1 MSQDYRK
8 LTTFVQQVRHALYQ
22 RRLLQGGTVLLT
34 VLLAILLLGL
44 GVQYLVPLFPLA
56 ALLYSALALVV
67 ILALVGYVVRPA
79 VRLVSQR
86 QALSRIEDTYPD
98 LHDDLTNALQLDI
111 DRLERDNPHGVAL
124 ELVRALHH
132 RTAQQV
138 AQYTDQEVVQQRRFF
153 GLAWC
158 GMLVVTAVAVSL
170 LQPGALGQALH
181 MLLQPLSYLP
191 SNEMQIAITPEHS
204 TIAQGTNLEVQA
216 RVQGRAPRTMQIHV
230 KRQGEASKAYSM
242 EPLDTGGFRYTFLK
256 PPSSLTFYAAAS
268 SFVSPTGTLTVVP
281 SPAIG
286 QMALRYLFPEY
297 TNLPERLQEGG
308 GDIQALPGTR
318 VQLRLRANVPL
329 HKGFLRFDTGRE
341 LPLTITGQ
349 ELQGE
354 MLVMQPGAYS
364 VEIEDTH
371 SLKNPRPPRYT
382 VQVQP
387 DLTPTVTIIEPQE
400 GLEVDETTALQVHYK
415 AEDDFGLQNAALVYF
430 GAGSV
435 EKRIPLHSGRFEH
448 RQVQETFIWDMHQWL
463 LPESDTVQMYVE
475 VYDND
480 TISGP
485 KKGVSET
492 LTLKVRNR
500 GREHEAFEKLQEH
513 IAEEVLDVLADH
525 LDLSAQLEEWR
536 ERAAMGESPTPE
548 ALDKAQEQQ
557 RQSMER
563 VDEVAQQIE
572 QALARVQND
581 PYSTYETFA
590 DLQAM
595 QRNMSHLQ
603 SALMTPLQQSMQA
616 LTPQEAS
623 PEQLARPAQQLEDVL
638 RELERLAT
646 LSENVASGEK
656 MQDLLRLGTKMM
668 EQQNALLAALDN
680 LPKNFQGGQVPPDLQ
695 RMMDQLNALMQEL
708 MNAVAQLPTTLSD
721 EFLNRQLNSL
731 PLADMQR
738 QLQQLQEKL
747 MAGDLEGARQL
758 AADLL
763 KTLSTMVA
771 SMQNMQQ
778 QARGGAMD
786 ALGQQLQQSSDRLA
800 DLVQRQEQI
809 LNETQQID
817 QDTVEALN
825 DAQKR
830 AFESVQ
836 QQLAQELNKLSRSA
850 WDLLRQARQHP
861 HLDPT
866 FEDLY
871 KQLMTQLQNAQRS
884 LKEPDVPQVIT
895 ELQEAAQNLERMQ
908 HSARRGAQGDPAL
921 SRQIARLG
929 QNLQAAQQML
939 DNLPQDRQAMLN
951 PAQKGQLQGLGEQ
964 QGGVQEETRALQQEF
979 EQLFPIMPFLP
990 SEMGQ
995 QLKEAVPFMGQAQA
1009 ELGVQR
1015 SQPAIPPE
1023 QAALERLRNAQN
1035 AFQQA
1040 MQAMAQRNQMMGMSL
1055 PMLRQAGRFPMNP
1068 QMDVNEQ
1075 QGGVGGANVRNFQ
1088 LPDKE
1093 AYKVP
1098 RMFREDIME
1107 ALQEGYPERY
1117 KELIEH
1123 YYRDIVR

>member
-8 LTTFVQQVRHALYQ
+8 LTTFVQQVRHALYR

-34 VLLAILLLGL
+34 VLLAILLLGV
-44 GVQYLVPLFPLA
+44 GVQHLLPLFPLA
-56 ALLYSALALVV
+56 ALLYSALALLV
-67 ILALVGYVVRPA
+67 ILALVGYVLRPA
-79 VRLVSQR
+79 LRSVSPR
-86 QALSRIEDTYPD
+86 QALTRIEDTYPD
-98 LHDDLTNALQLDI
+98 LHDNLTNALQLDV
-111 DRLERDNPHGVAL
+111 DVLERDNPHGVAL

-132 RTAQQV
+132 HTAQQV
-138 AQYTDQEVVQQRRFF
+138 AHYTDQEVVQQRRFF

-158 GMLVVTAVAVSL
+158 GMLVLAVVAVSL
-170 LQPGALGQALH
+170 LQPGALEQSVRI
-181 MLLQPLSYLP
+181 LLRPLSYLP
-191 SNEMQIAITPEHS
+191 PNEMQITITPESS

-216 RVQGRAPRTMQIHV
+216 QVQGRTPRTMQIHV
-230 KRQGEASKAYSM
+230 KRQGEASKAYAM
-242 EPLDTGGFRYTFLK
+242 EPLESGGFRYTFLK

-286 QMALRYLFPEY
+286 QMVLRYLFPDY

-329 HKGFLRFDTGRE
+329 HKGILRFDTGRE
-341 LPLTITGQ
+341 VPLTITGQ
-349 ELQGE
+349 ELHGE

-364 VEIEDTH
+364 VEIEDVH
-371 SLKNPRPPRYT
+371 GLKNLRPPRYT
-382 VQVQP
+382 VHVQP
-387 DLTPTVTIIEPQE
+387 DVTPTVAILEPQE
-400 GLEVDETTALQVHYK
+400 GLEVDETTALQVQYK

-430 GAGSV
+430 GAGSA
-435 EKRIPLHSGRFEH
+435 EQRIPLHSGHFDH
-448 RQVQETFIWDMHQWL
+448 RQVQEAFTWDMHQWP
-463 LPESDTVQMYVE
+463 LPESDTVQMYIE

-525 LDLSAQLEEWR
+525 LDLAAQLEEWR

-548 ALDKAQEQQ
+548 AIEQAQEQQ

-603 SALMTPLQQSMQA
+603 SAMMTPLQQSMQA

-623 PEQLARPAQQLEDVL
+623 PEQLAKPAQQLEDVL

-646 LSENVASGEK
+646 LSEHVASGEK

-668 EQQNALLAALDN
+668 EQQHALLAALDN
-680 LPKNFQGGQVPPDLQ
+680 LPKDFQGGQVPPDLQ

-747 MAGDLEGARQL
+747 LAGDLEGARQL

-763 KTLSTMVA
+763 KMLSTMVA

-786 ALGQQLQQSSDRLA
+786 ALSQQLQQSSDRLA
-800 DLVQRQEQI
+800 DLVQRQERI
-809 LNETQQID
+809 LNDTQQID
-817 QDTVEALN
+817 QNTVQALN
-825 DAQKR
+825 DAQR
-830 AFESVQ
+830 QAFESVQ
-836 QQLAQELNKLSRSA
+836 HQLSQELNKLSRSA

-861 HLDPT
+861 HLDPM

-871 KQLMTQLQNAQRS
+871 KQLMTQLQNAQRH
-884 LKEPDVPQVIT
+884 LKEPDIPQVIA
-895 ELQEAAQNLERMQ
+895 ELQEAAQSLEQMQ
-908 HSARRGAQGDPAL
+908 HYARRGAQGDPSL
-921 SRQIARLG
+921 SRQTARLG

-939 DNLPQDRQAMLN
+939 DNLPQDRQAMLS
-951 PAQKGQLQGLGEQ
+951 PDQKGQLQGLGEQ
-964 QGGVQEETRALQQEF
+964 QGSVQEETRGLQQEF

-995 QLKEAVPFMGQAQA
+995 QLKEAIPFMGQAQA

-1068 QMDVNEQ
+1068 QTDVNEQ

-1098 RMFREDIME
+1098 RMLREDIME